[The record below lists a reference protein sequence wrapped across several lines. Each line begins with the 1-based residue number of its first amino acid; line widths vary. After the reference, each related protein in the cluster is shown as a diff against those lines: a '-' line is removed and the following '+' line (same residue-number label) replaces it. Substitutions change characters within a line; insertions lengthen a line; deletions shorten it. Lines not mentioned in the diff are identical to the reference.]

1 MKPVEAP
8 DSDSDGTGTSGSSD
22 EWQGYGSAIAMREAR
37 ARRRNRI
44 HLTLVFLT
52 IVAGVLEIVVVEQCG
67 FLEAAWVITQVV
79 TTIGY
84 GDITF
89 QSDNSRWFMSF
100 YILWLLVLVAY
111 FMNQYLEK
119 MWSKQADRLKH
130 RLHALE
136 ASAADSRIM
145 KKIHRSKSDLLGTD
159 KPLCDNN
166 AWRELAP
173 PATLFFGH
181 LLFGTFFF
189 MWLEPCSCS
198 YSNTKIEE
206 CTPETACED
215 GMRKDLATSFYMA
228 MVTLTTVGFGDV
240 TPATELGRAV
250 AIPWMLSG
258 ILSTGMFVEAL
269 QTMFFSTRGNSDDLN
284 DEDLCREIFDK
295 CGGKSK
301 GSLKKVEFL
310 SFVLVNHALVD
321 QDLFVVRAW
330 ASAQLCICCI
340 SALKLRRH
348 RDNRYL
354 QMRKQEATSH
364 S

>member
-1 MKPVEAP
+1 
-8 DSDSDGTGTSGSSD
+8 
-22 EWQGYGSAIAMREAR
+22 
-37 ARRRNRI
+37 
-44 HLTLVFLT
+44 
-52 IVAGVLEIVVVEQCG
+52 
-67 FLEAAWVITQVV
+67 
-79 TTIGY
+79 
-84 GDITF
+84 
-89 QSDNSRWFMSF
+89 
-100 YILWLLVLVAY
+100 
-111 FMNQYLEK
+111 
-119 MWSKQADRLKH
+119 
-130 RLHALE
+130 
-136 ASAADSRIM
+136 
-145 KKIHRSKSDLLGTD
+145 
-159 KPLCDNN
+159 
-166 AWRELAP
+166 
-173 PATLFFGH
+173 
-181 LLFGTFFF
+181 

-321 QDLFVVRAW
+321 QDLLDRLGAAYDKMDANGDEVVTLDEVRRFQR
-330 ASAQLCICCI
+330 QL
-340 SALKLRRH
+340 AYKR
-348 RDNRYL
+348 
-354 QMRKQEATSH
+354 
-364 S
+364 